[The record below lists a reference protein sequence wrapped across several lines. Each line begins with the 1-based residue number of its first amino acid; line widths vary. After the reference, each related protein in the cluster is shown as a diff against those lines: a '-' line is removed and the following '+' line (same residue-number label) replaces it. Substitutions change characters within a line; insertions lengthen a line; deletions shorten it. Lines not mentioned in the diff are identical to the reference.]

1 MNQPK
6 ASMHLTHAHSF
17 SRTRTLRAALFGAIA
32 LTAGAALAQ
41 THAATSYKINPPPSA
56 ELNYVIDAKQ
66 SGLNLKGNGAV
77 QWKADAQQY
86 SVHSETTAQLFGKI
100 LDARSEGK
108 IDSFG
113 LAPAQYTQKRLR
125 KDATTTAFNGDNKT
139 ITFSQSPQTYPIVGG
154 EQDRTSVVWQLASVA
169 RAAPAK
175 FTPGSE
181 WKFFVAGENDAEPWM
196 FKVIKREKIVT
207 PKGQFNAV
215 HVFRA
220 PPSDSQGQKLD
231 IWLAPTLEWYPVRIR
246 FTDADGEYIEQSLE
260 TVAKAGA

>member
-1 MNQPK
+1 MPLSNSHP
-6 ASMHLTHAHSF
+6 L
-17 SRTRTLRAALFGAIA
+17 SRALRALLFSTLG
-32 LTAGAALAQ
+32 LSAGAAFAQ
-41 THAATSYKINPPPSA
+41 THAAAQYKINPPPSA

-66 SGLNLKGNGAV
+66 SGLNLKGNGV
-77 QWKADAQQY
+77 LQWKAEQQQY
-86 SVHSETTAQLFGKI
+86 SVHSETSAQLFGKI

-113 LAPAQYTQKRLR
+113 LAPAQYVQKRLR
-125 KDATTTAFNGDNKT
+125 KDATTTTFNGDSKT
-139 ITFSQSPQTYPIVGG
+139 ITFSQSAQNYPIVGG
-154 EQDRTSVVWQLASVA
+154 EQDRTSVVWQLLSVA

-181 WKFFVAGENDAEPWM
+181 WKFFVAGENDAEPWT

-207 PKGQFNAV
+207 PKGEFNAV
-215 HVFRA
+215 HIFRA

-231 IWLAPTLEWYPVRIR
+231 IWLAPSLEWYPVRLR

-260 TVAKAGA
+260 TVVKAGS